1 MTRLPSNSEA
11 KVLLDSLLYRI
22 HAATDREG
30 EWNDVLA
37 LLRDWLGGC
46 SATLGRHHFSTGQ
59 GGTLYDW
66 PQNPGFRAA
75 SAEYASRNPWFLS
88 SDEYTV
94 GRVMTGEE
102 LLGNRDL
109 VKTDFYRGLLKPH
122 GLFYRLCGVAA
133 RRGDLVYYVS
143 VHRGE
148 DQRGFGEREKSNLKS
163 VLSHLSVALENRWSR
178 LQATDLSRVLMGIV
192 DRHPHAT
199 FLADR
204 DGRVLYRN
212 RSAAE
217 FCSCDA
223 GLRIEGNRLTAATP
237 VDSKTLRE
245 AIREVTGGTA
255 KGSEEASRVLSVSV
269 PGDPHSAVLSIHS
282 AGKVFL
288 AEKGDAVAVE
298 ILTARNSHS
307 THDPHVCSFA
317 RQFELSPAQ
326 ARVSALIFTGHSL
339 SSTAHLLHVSENT
352 ARSHLKQIFQKTN
365 THGQMELVHLHSRI
379 CVDNG

>member
-1 MTRLPSNSEA
+1 MTRLPSNREA
-11 KVLLDSLLYRI
+11 KILLDSLLYRI
-22 HAATDREG
+22 HAATDRDA
-30 EWNDVLA
+30 EWTDVLA

-46 SATLGRHHFSTGQ
+46 SASLGRHHFSSGQ
-59 GGTLYDW
+59 GGTIYDS
-66 PQNPGFRAA
+66 PQDAGLRTAY
-75 SAEYASRNPWFLS
+75 AEYASRNPWFLS
-88 SDEYTV
+88 SDEYIA

-122 GLFYRLCGVAA
+122 GLFHRLCGVAA

-143 VHRGE
+143 VHRSE
-148 DQRGFGEREKSNLKS
+148 DQQGFGEREKSNLRS
-163 VLSHLSVALENRWSR
+163 VLSHLSLALENRWSH
-178 LQATDLSRVLMGIV
+178 LQAIDLSRALMGIV

-199 FLADR
+199 FLADQ

-212 RSAAE
+212 RSAGE
-217 FCSCDA
+217 FCATDA
-223 GLRIEGNRLTAATP
+223 GLRMEGERLAAATA
-237 VDSKTLRE
+237 VDSKALRE
-245 AIREVTGGTA
+245 AIKEVARGTA
-255 KGSEEASRVLSVSV
+255 QGMEEASRVLSISV
-269 PGDPHSAVLSIHS
+269 PGDAHSAVLSIHS

-288 AEKGDAVAVE
+288 AEKGDSVAVV
-298 ILTARNSHS
+298 ILTARNSRS
-307 THDPHVCSFA
+307 VHDPHFCSFA

-339 SSTAHLLHVSENT
+339 ASTAHLLHVSENT

>member
-1 MTRLPSNSEA
+1 
-11 KVLLDSLLYRI
+11 
-22 HAATDREG
+22 
-30 EWNDVLA
+30 
-37 LLRDWLGGC
+37 
-46 SATLGRHHFSTGQ
+46 
-59 GGTLYDW
+59 
-66 PQNPGFRAA
+66 
-75 SAEYASRNPWFLS
+75 
-88 SDEYTV
+88 
-94 GRVMTGEE
+94 
-102 LLGNRDL
+102 
-109 VKTDFYRGLLKPH
+109 
-122 GLFYRLCGVAA
+122 
-133 RRGDLVYYVS
+133 
-143 VHRGE
+143 
-148 DQRGFGEREKSNLKS
+148 
-163 VLSHLSVALENRWSR
+163 
-178 LQATDLSRVLMGIV
+178 V

-217 FCSCDA
+217 FCTADA
-223 GLRIEGNRLTAATP
+223 GLRMDGDHLAAATP

-245 AIREVTGGTA
+245 AIREVARGTA
-255 KGSEEASRVLSVSV
+255 QGMEEASRVVSVSV
-269 PGDPHSAVLSIHS
+269 PGDPHSAVLSMHS

-288 AEKGDAVAVE
+288 AEKGDCVE
-298 ILTARNSHS
+298 VVILTARNSHS
-307 THDPHVCSFA
+307 THDPHFCSFV